1 MIQVRQKR
9 GLRLGVLGMALCMAA
24 DWLLDVKPAGS
35 VSDMVVESGWLEMSL
50 WRFEASILIAAAI
63 IPLFWL
69 GIREMKALLRAKC
82 QTAGDRRMSRLFDI
96 GAMAGVISFLFIH
109 IMCCFV
115 AIIFKC
121 AYAAGMD
128 FAAAAALTNETAVY
142 MYIPFFA
149 YYFTADLSVSIAWVS
164 FVLKGRLGLPK
175 WAALCCPI
183 AGLTLAELFHFV
195 PWPVSQLGAA
205 FETMGYVL
213 LMAMGLRL
221 CGKRY
226 AG

>member
-1 MIQVRQKR
+1 MIRSMQKR
-9 GLRLGVLGMALCMAA
+9 NLRLGVLGMALCMAA

-35 VSDMVVESGWLEMSL
+35 VSNVVVESGWLDMSI
-50 WRFEASILIAAAI
+50 WRFEASILIVAAI

-69 GIREMKALLRAKC
+69 GIREMKALLRAMC
-82 QTAGDRRMSRLFDI
+82 QTDGDRKMSCLFNI

-128 FAAAAALTNETAVY
+128 FAAASALTNETAMY
-142 MYIPFFA
+142 MYIPFFV
-149 YYFTADLSVSIAWVS
+149 YYFAADLSVSIAWIY

-175 WAALCCPI
+175 CAALCCPVATLI
-183 AGLTLAELFHFV
+183 LAELFHFV
-195 PWPVSQLGAA
+195 PWPVSEIGVA

-213 LMAMGLRL
+213 LMSMGLRI
-221 CGKRY
+221 CEK
-226 AG
+226 